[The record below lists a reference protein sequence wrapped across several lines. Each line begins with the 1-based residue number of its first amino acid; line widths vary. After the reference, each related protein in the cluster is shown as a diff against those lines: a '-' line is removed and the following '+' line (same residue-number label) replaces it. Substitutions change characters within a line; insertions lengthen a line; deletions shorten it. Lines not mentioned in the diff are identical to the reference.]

1 MYLAMSNNK
10 ILKHSGSFIVSSLTT
25 NSKKKKKLFLI
36 FFRGVCLQ
44 TKKAGSL
51 LFISF
56 NINESIED
64 KIYWEGYRSK
74 PNFLCKLTFSCF
86 FHEQKWSGDQMRV
99 DGINCE
105 LMPGD

>member
-1 MYLAMSNNK
+1 MYLAMSNKK

-25 NSKKKKKLFLI
+25 NSKKKKKKLFLI

-56 NINESIED
+56 NINEPTED
-64 KIYWEGYRSK
+64 KIY
-74 PNFLCKLTFSCF
+74 
-86 FHEQKWSGDQMRV
+86 
-99 DGINCE
+99 
-105 LMPGD
+105 